1 MNLMH
6 FRDLR
11 LRGQRNLDIG
21 LIVQKK
27 AQRDISFGTFIH
39 FIIIIEI
46 LNLGVDL
53 VNSQR
58 TLTKDKG

>member
-1 MNLMH
+1 MH

-27 AQRDISFGTFIH
+27 HRETSALVHLYTYNYNRNTDFSSRFGQQSK
-39 FIIIIEI
+39 
-46 LNLGVDL
+46 
-53 VNSQR
+53 NSIN
-58 TLTKDKG
+58 